1 MTEKTAPQSNFLSTI
16 KVGGWT
22 FISRVAGLIRDIFTT
37 NLLGASFFH
46 DIFVVVLKIPNVF
59 RKLFA
64 EGAFSQAFIPIY
76 SEYIGRKDDKGS
88 QDFRN
93 ALFGI
98 LLSALFIFTALALLF
113 APIFILIFA
122 PGFYFDIQKQDLA
135 VSLLRI
141 MFPYLALISLVAF
154 AAGIQNSHNKFSIPA
169 ITPLIFNLS
178 LIGSAWLVAPKID
191 IPVMALAWG
200 VLLAGFL
207 QLLFQ
212 IAPLATIKKIPIPK
226 IDFQN
231 PGVKKFFILIL
242 PAIVA
247 GGIAQINLL
256 IDTIFASLLIT
267 GSPTWLYVSDRLIQF
282 PMGIFAIAIGTVLL
296 PSLSKAYAQKEI
308 KAYTEQLEHAFKLVF
323 FLAIPSLIGLVLFA
337 SPLLATIFQ
346 RGAFLWSDV
355 QQASLS
361 LIAFSFGLP
370 FFMAMKVLVPAFF
383 SRQNTKTPM
392 LIAFLSLLINVCL
405 NYLLAFYF
413 GLGHLGLAIASSISA
428 IVSVIILSFILKRD
442 GLISFTGILSTFSL
456 KVLIASVALI
466 SFLSIFN
473 QYFDFELFSQ
483 TQRLLHLVAAVI
495 GSLIIY
501 FGSSFILGV
510 RPADFK

>member
-88 QDFRN
+88 QDFLN

-200 VLLAGFL
+200 VLLAGLL

-212 IAPLATIKKIPIPK
+212 IAPLSTIKKIPIPK

-296 PSLSKAYAQKEI
+296 PSLSKAYAQKETQ
-308 KAYTEQLEHAFKLVF
+308 AYTEQLEHAFKLVF

-428 IVSVIILSFILKRD
+428 IVSVIILSLILKRD
-442 GLISFTGILSTFSL
+442 GFISFAGILSAFSL
-456 KVLIASVALI
+456 KVLLASVALI

-473 QYFDFELFSQ
+473 QYFDFELFTQS
-483 TQRLLHLVAAVI
+483 QRLLHLVAAVI

-501 FGSSFILGV
+501 FGASFILGV

>member
-76 SEYIGRKDDKGS
+76 SEYIGRKDDKDS
-88 QDFRN
+88 QDFLN

-308 KAYTEQLEHAFKLVF
+308 QAYTEQLEHAFKLVF

-337 SPLLATIFQ
+337 SPLLATLFQ

>member
-88 QDFRN
+88 QDFLN

-308 KAYTEQLEHAFKLVF
+308 QAYTEQLEHAFKLVF

-442 GLISFTGILSTFSL
+442 GLISFAGILSTFSL

>member
-1 MTEKTAPQSNFLSTI
+1 
-16 KVGGWT
+16 
-22 FISRVAGLIRDIFTT
+22 
-37 NLLGASFFH
+37 
-46 DIFVVVLKIPNVF
+46 
-59 RKLFA
+59 
-64 EGAFSQAFIPIY
+64 
-76 SEYIGRKDDKGS
+76 
-88 QDFRN
+88 
-93 ALFGI
+93 
-98 LLSALFIFTALALLF
+98 
-113 APIFILIFA
+113 LIFA
-122 PGFYFDIQKQDLA
+122 PGFYFDDQKQDLA

-169 ITPLIFNLS
+169 VTPLIFNLS
-178 LIGSAWLVAPKID
+178 LIGSAWLVAPKIE

-226 IDFQN
+226 IDIQN

-296 PSLSKAYAQKEI
+296 PSLSKAYAQKE
-308 KAYTEQLEHAFKLVF
+308 AQAFTEQLEHAFKLIF
-323 FLAIPSLIGLVLFA
+323 FLAIPSLIGLILFA
-337 SPLLATIFQ
+337 SPLLSTIFQ
-346 RGAFLWSDV
+346 RGAFLWGDV

-361 LIAFSFGLP
+361 LIGFSIGLP

-392 LIAFLSLLINVCL
+392 LIALLSLFINIFL
-405 NYLLAFYF
+405 NYLLAFYLE
-413 GLGHLGLAIASSISA
+413 LGHLGLAIASSISA
-428 IVSVIILSFILKRD
+428 IVSVFILSFILKKE
-442 GLISFTGILSTFSL
+442 GLISFAGIFSAFSF

-466 SFLSIFN
+466 FFLTVFN
-473 QYFDFELFSQ
+473 QYFNFELFTQ
-483 TQRLLHLVAAVI
+483 AQRLMHLFVAVI
-495 GSLIIY
+495 SSLIIY
-501 FGSSFILGV
+501 FGVSFFLGI
-510 RPADFK
+510 RPSDFK

>member
-76 SEYIGRKDDKGS
+76 SEYIGRKDDKDS
-88 QDFRN
+88 QDFLN

-308 KAYTEQLEHAFKLVF
+308 QAYTEQLEHAFKLVF

>member
-88 QDFRN
+88 QDFLN

-308 KAYTEQLEHAFKLVF
+308 QAYTEQLEHAFKLVF

-361 LIAFSFGLP
+361 LIGFSFGLP

>member
-1 MTEKTAPQSNFLSTI
+1 
-16 KVGGWT
+16 
-22 FISRVAGLIRDIFTT
+22 
-37 NLLGASFFH
+37 
-46 DIFVVVLKIPNVF
+46 
-59 RKLFA
+59 
-64 EGAFSQAFIPIY
+64 
-76 SEYIGRKDDKGS
+76 
-88 QDFRN
+88 
-93 ALFGI
+93 
-98 LLSALFIFTALALLF
+98 
-113 APIFILIFA
+113 
-122 PGFYFDIQKQDLA
+122 
-135 VSLLRI
+135 

-212 IAPLATIKKIPIPK
+212 IAPLATIKKIPVPK

-231 PGVKKFFILIL
+231 PGVKKFFILIF
-242 PAIVA
+242 PAIIA

-296 PSLSKAYAQKEI
+296 PSLSKSYAQQDI
-308 KAYTEQLEHAFKLVF
+308 KGYTEQLGHAFKLVF
-323 FLAIPSLIGLVLFA
+323 FLAIPSLIGLALFA
-337 SPLLATIFQ
+337 SPLLSTIFQ

-361 LIAFSFGLP
+361 LIGFSFGLP

-392 LIAFLSLLINVCL
+392 LIASLSLLINIFL

-413 GLGHLGLAIASSISA
+413 GLGHLGLAVGSSISA
-428 IVSVIILSFILKRD
+428 IVSVVILSLILKRD
-442 GLISFTGILSTFSL
+442 GLISFSGILSIFSFR
-456 KVLIASVALI
+456 VLIASIALI

-473 QYFDFELFSQ
+473 QYFNFELLSQ
-483 TQRLLHLVAAVI
+483 AQRLLHLVTAVA

-501 FGSSFILGV
+501 FGVSFLLGV

>member
-1 MTEKTAPQSNFLSTI
+1 VTEKTAPQSNFLSTI
-16 KVGGWT
+16 KVGGLT

-76 SEYIGRKDDKGS
+76 SEYIGRKDDKDS
-88 QDFRN
+88 QDFLN

-308 KAYTEQLEHAFKLVF
+308 QAYTEQLEHAFKLVF

-413 GLGHLGLAIASSISA
+413 GLGHLGIAIASSISA
-428 IVSVIILSFILKRD
+428 IASVIILSFILKRD
-442 GLISFTGILSTFSL
+442 GLISFAGILSTFSL

>member
-88 QDFRN
+88 QDFLN

-308 KAYTEQLEHAFKLVF
+308 QAYTEQLEHAFKLVF

-456 KVLIASVALI
+456 RVLIASVALI
-466 SFLSIFN
+466 SFLSIFLTSSR
-473 QYFDFELFSQ
+473 DFP
-483 TQRLLHLVAAVI
+483 LVISVKTEVQAIQIAHP
-495 GSLIIY
+495 
-501 FGSSFILGV
+501 F
-510 RPADFK
+510 P

>member
-16 KVGGWT
+16 KVGGLT

-76 SEYIGRKDDKGS
+76 SEYIGRKDDKDS
-88 QDFRN
+88 QDFLN
-93 ALFGI
+93 ALLGI

-308 KAYTEQLEHAFKLVF
+308 QAYTEQLEHAFKLVF

>member
-1 MTEKTAPQSNFLSTI
+1 VTEKTAPQSNFLSTI

-88 QDFRN
+88 QDFLN

-212 IAPLATIKKIPIPK
+212 IAPLATIKKIPVPK

-308 KAYTEQLEHAFKLVF
+308 QAYTEQLEHAFKLVF

-361 LIAFSFGLP
+361 LIGFSFGLP

-428 IVSVIILSFILKRD
+428 IVSVIILSLILKRD
-442 GLISFTGILSTFSL
+442 GFISFAGILSAFSL
-456 KVLIASVALI
+456 KVLLASVALI

-473 QYFDFELFSQ
+473 QYFDFELFTQS
-483 TQRLLHLVAAVI
+483 QRLLHLVAAVI

-501 FGSSFILGV
+501 FGASFILGV

>member
-1 MTEKTAPQSNFLSTI
+1 MTHKTASPQNFFSTI

-22 FISRVAGLIRDIFTT
+22 LISRVAGLIRDIFTT
-37 NLLGASFFH
+37 NLLGASIFH

-59 RKLFA
+59 RKFFA

-76 SEYIGRKDDKGS
+76 SEYLSSKDEKSS
-88 QDFRN
+88 QDFLN

-98 LLSALFIFTALALLF
+98 LLSALFIFSALALLF
-113 APIFILIFA
+113 APIFILVFA
-122 PGFYFDIQKQDLA
+122 PGFYFDTQKQDLA

-169 ITPLIFNLS
+169 ITPLIFNLC
-178 LIGSAWLVAPKID
+178 LIGSAWLVAPTID

-212 IAPLATIKKIPIPK
+212 IAPLATIKKIPVPT

-231 PGVKKFFILIL
+231 SGVKKFFILIL

-256 IDTIFASLLIT
+256 VDTIFASLLIT

-308 KAYTEQLEHAFKLVF
+308 QAYAEQLEHAFKLVF
-323 FLAIPSLIGLVLFA
+323 FLAIPSLIGLALFA

-361 LIAFSFGLP
+361 LIGFSLGLP

-392 LIAFLSLLINVCL
+392 LVALLSLLINICL

-428 IVSVIILSFILKRD
+428 IVSVIILSLILRRD
-442 GLISFTGILSTFSL
+442 GLISFSGILSAFSF
-456 KVLIASVALI
+456 KVLIASIALI

-473 QYFDFELFSQ
+473 QYFDFELLTQ
-483 TQRLLHLVAAVI
+483 AQRLAHLVAAVI
-495 GSLIIY
+495 GSLVIY
-501 FGSSFILGV
+501 FGASFMLGV
-510 RPADFK
+510 RSADFK

>member
-1 MTEKTAPQSNFLSTI
+1 VTEKTAPQSNFLSTI

-88 QDFRN
+88 QDFLN

-308 KAYTEQLEHAFKLVF
+308 QAYTEQLEHAFKLVF

-361 LIAFSFGLP
+361 LIGFSFGLP

-428 IVSVIILSFILKRD
+428 IVSVIILSLILKRD
-442 GLISFTGILSTFSL
+442 GFISFAGILSAFSL
-456 KVLIASVALI
+456 KVLLASVALI

-473 QYFDFELFSQ
+473 QYFDFELFTQS
-483 TQRLLHLVAAVI
+483 QRLLHLVAAVI

-501 FGSSFILGV
+501 FGASFILGV

>member
-1 MTEKTAPQSNFLSTI
+1 MTNKTASHLNLFSTI

-37 NLLGASFFH
+37 NLLGASIFH

-59 RKLFA
+59 RKFFA

-76 SEYIGRKDDKGS
+76 SEYLGSKDDKDG
-88 QDFRN
+88 QNFLN

-98 LLSALFIFTALALLF
+98 LLLALFIFTALALLF

-135 VSLLRI
+135 ISLLRI

-212 IAPLATIKKIPIPK
+212 IAPLATIKKIPVPK

-231 PGVKKFFILIL
+231 PGVKKFFVLIF
-242 PAIVA
+242 PAILA

-296 PSLSKAYAQKEI
+296 PSLSKAYSQKEVQ
-308 KAYTEQLEHAFKLVF
+308 AYTEKLEHAFKLVF
-323 FLAIPSLIGLVLFA
+323 FLAIPSLIGLALFA
-337 SPLLATIFQ
+337 SPLLSTIFQ
-346 RGAFLWSDV
+346 RGAFLWNDV

-361 LIAFSFGLP
+361 LIGFSFGLP

-392 LIAFLSLLINVCL
+392 LIAFLSLLINVFL

-428 IVSVIILSFILKRD
+428 MVSVIILSLILKRD
-442 GLISFTGILSTFSL
+442 GLISFSGILSTFSL
-456 KVLIASVALI
+456 NVLIASIALI
-466 SFLSIFN
+466 SFLLIFN
-473 QYFDFELFSQ
+473 QYFNFELLSQ
-483 TQRLLHLVAAVI
+483 AQRFLHLVTALI

-501 FGSSFILGV
+501 FGASFLLGV

>member
-1 MTEKTAPQSNFLSTI
+1 
-16 KVGGWT
+16 
-22 FISRVAGLIRDIFTT
+22 
-37 NLLGASFFH
+37 
-46 DIFVVVLKIPNVF
+46 
-59 RKLFA
+59 
-64 EGAFSQAFIPIY
+64 
-76 SEYIGRKDDKGS
+76 
-88 QDFRN
+88 
-93 ALFGI
+93 
-98 LLSALFIFTALALLF
+98 LALLF

-135 VSLLRI
+135 ISLLRI

-212 IAPLATIKKIPIPK
+212 IAPLATIKKIPVPK

-231 PGVKKFFILIL
+231 PGVKKFFVLIF
-242 PAIVA
+242 PAILA

-296 PSLSKAYAQKEI
+296 PSLSKAYSQKEVQ
-308 KAYTEQLEHAFKLVF
+308 AYTEQLEHAFKLVF
-323 FLAIPSLIGLVLFA
+323 FLAIPSLIGLALFA
-337 SPLLATIFQ
+337 SPLLSTIFQ
-346 RGAFLWSDV
+346 RGAFLWNDV

-361 LIAFSFGLP
+361 LIGFSFGLP

-392 LIAFLSLLINVCL
+392 LIAFLSLLINVFL

-428 IVSVIILSFILKRD
+428 MVSVIILSLILKRD
-442 GLISFTGILSTFSL
+442 GLISFSGILSTFSL
-456 KVLIASVALI
+456 NVLIASIALI
-466 SFLSIFN
+466 SFLLIFN
-473 QYFDFELFSQ
+473 QYFNFELLSQ
-483 TQRLLHLVAAVI
+483 AQRFLHLVTALI

-501 FGSSFILGV
+501 FGASFLLGV

>member
-88 QDFRN
+88 QDFLN

-296 PSLSKAYAQKEI
+296 PSLSKAYAQKETQ
-308 KAYTEQLEHAFKLVF
+308 AYTEQLEHAFKLVF

-428 IVSVIILSFILKRD
+428 IVSVLILCFILKRD

-483 TQRLLHLVAAVI
+483 TQRLLHLVVAVI

>member
-88 QDFRN
+88 QDFLN

-308 KAYTEQLEHAFKLVF
+308 QAYTEQLEHAFKLVF